1 MINSGREWDW
11 MDNNNSIEE
20 ALRGWG
26 FDMNGLKEGEGALYS
41 LPPKAT
47 RAFSTKVSN
56 DPTIPTNQEDDKW
69 CHYGGLPSPKAYM
82 D

>member
-11 MDNNNSIEE
+11 MDNRSNIEE
-20 ALRGWG
+20 NLRGWG
-26 FDMNGLKEGEGALYS
+26 FDVDDMKEEGAFS
-41 LPPKAT
+41 SPPKVT

-56 DPTIPTNQEDDKW
+56 DPTIPTKEEDDKW

-82 D
+82 

>member
-11 MDNNNSIEE
+11 MDNRSNIEE
-20 ALRGWG
+20 NLRGWG
-26 FDMNGLKEGEGALYS
+26 FDVDDMKEEGALS
-41 LPPKAT
+41 SPPKVT

-56 DPTIPTNQEDDKW
+56 DPTIPTKEEDDKW

-82 D
+82 

>member
-11 MDNNNSIEE
+11 MDNRNNMEE

-26 FDMNGLKEGEGALYS
+26 FDMNGLKEEGAFS
-41 LPPKAT
+41 SPPKVT
-47 RAFSTKVSN
+47 RAFSTKVLN
-56 DPTIPTNQEDDKW
+56 DPTIPTKEEDDKW

>member
-11 MDNNNSIEE
+11 MDNRSNIEE
-20 ALRGWG
+20 NLRGWG
-26 FDMNGLKEGEGALYS
+26 FDVEDMKEEGALS
-41 LPPKAT
+41 SPPKVT

-56 DPTIPTNQEDDKW
+56 DPTIPTKEEDDKW

-82 D
+82 

>member
-11 MDNNNSIEE
+11 MDNRSNIEE
-20 ALRGWG
+20 NLRGWG
-26 FDMNGLKEGEGALYS
+26 FDVDDMKEGAS
-41 LPPKAT
+41 LSPPKVT

-56 DPTIPTNQEDDKW
+56 DPTIPTKEEDDKW

-82 D
+82 

>member
-11 MDNNNSIEE
+11 MDNRNNMDE

-26 FDMNGLKEGEGALYS
+26 FDMNGLKEEGAFLS
-41 LPPKAT
+41 PPKVT

-56 DPTIPTNQEDDKW
+56 DPTPTTNLEEEEW
-69 CHYGGLPSPKAYM
+69 CHYGGLPGPKAYM
-82 D
+82 